1 MTAVAVTGFG
11 CVSALGCDG
20 ATTRTR
26 LRNGHDGAAPV
37 TLFPT
42 QAFRSAQAG
51 MADAAFLNTAGF
63 SRRWPRASRMVF
75 TALTEALSMQTDFRP
90 DVVIAATTS
99 GGMDFG
105 ETFYRGLV
113 AGRPHRSLRALSR
126 RYIPQQPARDA
137 MDVFGFDAPVRVI
150 SNACASGTNAL
161 GVATRLLR
169 TGDARR
175 VLVLAYDAL
184 CELVFA
190 GFDAL
195 QAASPEKCRPFDTE
209 RSGLMLGE
217 GAAALLLEADGHLP
231 LAFVRGHGAAS
242 DNFHLTRPDPSGAGP
257 RRAMERALAD
267 AGWTPESLDY
277 INAHG
282 TGTPFNDASEAA
294 ALRAVAPECPVS
306 STKAMCG
313 HTLGAAG
320 ALEAAFCIHAMHGGF
335 LPPNLHVR
343 TPEPGIALVSNT
355 ARPATVRRVLSNSF
369 GFGGSNA
376 TVALELP

>member
-11 CVSALGCDG
+11 CISALGCDG
-20 ATTRTR
+20 ETTRAR
-26 LRNGHDGAAPV
+26 LRAGHDGAAPI

-42 QAFRSAQAG
+42 QAFRSTQAG
-51 MADAAFLNTAGF
+51 MADDAFFGAAGS
-63 SRRWPRASRMVF
+63 SRRWPRASHMVF
-75 TALTEALSMQTDFRP
+75 AALTEALSMQSDFQP

-105 ETFYRGLV
+105 EAFYRGLI
-113 AGRPHRSLRALSR
+113 AGRSPRSLRPLSR

-137 MDVFGFDAPVRVI
+137 MGAFGFDAPVRVV

-161 GVATRLLR
+161 GIATRLLR
-169 TGDARR
+169 TGGARR

-195 QAASPEKCRPFDTE
+195 QAASPEKCRPFDIA

-217 GAAALLLEADGHLP
+217 GAAALLLEADARCP

-267 AGWTPESLDY
+267 AGWTPDSVDY

-294 ALRAVAPECPVS
+294 ALHAIAPACPVS
-306 STKAMCG
+306 STKAMTG

-335 LPPNLHVR
+335 LPPNLHVQ
-343 TPEPGIALVSNT
+343 TPEPGIDLVANT

-376 TVALELP
+376 TVALEMP